1 MSGNWKENPSQKSRQ
16 NKLAAHV
23 RSFGDRTS
31 RQGRG
36 KGGHHSSQEKLVKGK
51 VGGKR
56 VEAKEVCVEPNET
69 LTRRE
74 RKAEATNPK
83 DDNRDGE
90 ASEASGE
97 HSRHILASN

>member
-1 MSGNWKENPSQKSRQ
+1 M
-16 NKLAAHV
+16 
-23 RSFGDRTS
+23 
-31 RQGRG
+31 
-36 KGGHHSSQEKLVKGK
+36 
-51 VGGKR
+51 
-56 VEAKEVCVEPNET
+56 EAKEVCVEPNET

-97 HSRHILASN
+97 HSTHSCFELIQLPLRAARGRRESQEDHTPLSSLIAQLHGSYFSGRDIE